1 MMGNSF
7 FKLLSNFGAKILR
20 DKDFVHFCARYKNP
34 VHGLTWEVSVIKFGG
49 LGTCVFKRSR
59 GVCVL
64 LVGMGT

>member
-1 MMGNSF
+1 MGVISF
-7 FKLLSNFGAKILR
+7 FKLLFNFGAKRIQYY
-20 DKDFVHFCARYKNP
+20 DFMYFCARYKNP
-34 VHGLTWEVSVIKFGG
+34 VHGLTWEVSTVKFGG